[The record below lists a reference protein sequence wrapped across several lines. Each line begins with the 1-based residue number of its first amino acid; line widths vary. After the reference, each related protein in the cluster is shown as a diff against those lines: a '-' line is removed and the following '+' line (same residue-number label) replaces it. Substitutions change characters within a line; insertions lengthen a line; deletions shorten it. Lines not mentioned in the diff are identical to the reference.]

1 LQPGATLDRYGSD
14 FGRFTSPTGTPMYQ
28 RALPPGAEDGAY
40 SVFRLVE
47 PLAVE
52 AGQVAPAFGSFG
64 GGTQYL
70 LPKSVKELLESGVI
84 ERVTP

>member
-1 LQPGATLDRYGSD
+1 
-14 FGRFTSPTGTPMYQ
+14 MHQ

-40 SVFRLVE
+40 SVFRVVK
-47 PLAVE
+47 PLTVQ
-52 AGQVAPAFGSFG
+52 AGPVAPAFDSFG

>member
-1 LQPGATLDRYGSD
+1 M
-14 FGRFTSPTGTPMYQ
+14 TPPSSTKMSGNT
-28 RALPPGAEDGAY
+28 LPPGAEDGAY
-40 SVFRLVE
+40 SVFRVVE
-47 PLAVE
+47 PLTVQ